1 MLNLEV
7 LSQNTQSSTLPIFM
21 HIIRDR
27 SVIEVVT
34 LKKVTDA
41 WVLQRISVT
50 CKIGH
55 LEFLIIK
62 KLSQS

>member
-7 LSQNTQSSTLPIFM
+7 LSQNTQSSTL

>member
-1 MLNLEV
+1 VLNLEV
-7 LSQNTQSSTLPIFM
+7 LSQNTQSSTL

-34 LKKVTDA
+34 LKKGTDA